1 MKKRSVETKQVPI
14 QHKDNDVMKKIL
26 LMSVGTAAVLLF
38 RKMTNPK
45 NNFTV
50 KRIN

>member
-1 MKKRSVETKQVPI
+1 MKRIAVETKQVPI
-14 QHKDNDVMKKIL
+14 QHKKNDMMKKIL

-38 RKMTNPK
+38 KKMTDPK